1 MAEVFRIRNARS
13 GMKDSPIIAQRPL
26 LRVFSAG
33 WVFAQLFLGSELCAV
48 QGESKGNSKEKSKVQ
63 EQAEAAQPNVSAKN
77 AKAEGAADS
86 TSPSN
91 GGLNPTASEGA
102 MPSDLIEA
110 RYKLGMMA
118 LSKNDLEGAI
128 GDFSK
133 VLEWNASHLGAL
145 VNLGWIAQRKK
156 DWVESEA
163 LMRRAIAVAS
173 NNAAVWL
180 GLGLA
185 VLEQSKLDA
194 AIAAFAQVVALD
206 PKNARGHRFFGLAL
220 GRRGWIQAAEE
231 ELRRSLE
238 IEPDDAGA
246 HFNLAVFYLQRKP
259 VAIELARRHYYRAL
273 DLGFGSDPAI
283 EEILKSAASQPKG
296 GGLSEGAA
304 GAEAGKDGVS
314 QRDSN

>member
-1 MAEVFRIRNARS
+1 
-13 GMKDSPIIAQRPL
+13 MKDSPISALRPL

-33 WVFAQLFLGSELCAV
+33 WVMAVWFFSFELRTV
-48 QGESKGNSKEKSKVQ
+48 KGESKSQEPSAGGQPVVAAENSKVEAMADTATSQKDESK
-63 EQAEAAQPNVSAKN
+63 AAPPK
-77 AKAEGAADS
+77 GAVDS
-86 TSPSN
+86 
-91 GGLNPTASEGA
+91 GLI
-102 MPSDLIEA
+102 DD
-110 RYKLGMMA
+110 RYKLGMIA
-118 LSKNDLEGAI
+118 LSKNDLEGAT

-145 VNLGWIAQRKK
+145 VNLGWIGQRKK

-163 LMRRAIAVAS
+163 FMRRAIAVAS
-173 NNAAVWL
+173 DNPAVWL

-259 VAIELARRHYYRAL
+259 LAIELARRHYYRAL
-273 DLGFGSDPAI
+273 DLGFGSDPAV
-283 EEILKSAASQPKG
+283 EAILKNAASQ
-296 GGLSEGAA
+296 LAA
-304 GAEAGKDGVS
+304 GGVS
-314 QRDSN
+314 DASAGGEPVKAETSQRKGD

>member
-1 MAEVFRIRNARS
+1 
-13 GMKDSPIIAQRPL
+13 MKNLPIIAQRPL
-26 LRVFSAG
+26 FRVFSAG
-33 WVFAQLFLGSELCAV
+33 WIFAQLFLGSELCAI
-48 QGESKGNSKEKSKVQ
+48 QGESKGKSKVQ
-63 EQAEAAQPNVSAKN
+63 EQAEAAQPNVSAEKP
-77 AKAEGAADS
+77 KAEGAADS
-86 TSPSN
+86 ASPSN
-91 GGLNPTASEGA
+91 EGSNPTASEGEVHA
-102 MPSDLIEA
+102 DLIEA

-128 GDFSK
+128 SDFSK
-133 VLEWNASHLGAL
+133 VLEWNAAHLGAL

-163 LMRRAIAVAS
+163 FMRRAIAVAS
-173 NNAAVWL
+173 SNAAVWL

-185 VLEQSKLDA
+185 VLEQSKLEA

-206 PKNARGHRFFGLAL
+206 PKSARGHRFFGLAL

-273 DLGFGSDPAI
+273 DLGFGSDLAI
-283 EEILKSAASQPKG
+283 EEILKSAASTAKG
-296 GGLSEGAA
+296 AGLNEGAV
-304 GAEAGKDGVS
+304 GAEPNKEEVS
-314 QRDSN
+314 QRQSD

>member
-1 MAEVFRIRNARS
+1 
-13 GMKDSPIIAQRPL
+13 
-26 LRVFSAG
+26 
-33 WVFAQLFLGSELCAV
+33 
-48 QGESKGNSKEKSKVQ
+48 
-63 EQAEAAQPNVSAKN
+63 
-77 AKAEGAADS
+77 
-86 TSPSN
+86 
-91 GGLNPTASEGA
+91 
-102 MPSDLIEA
+102 
-110 RYKLGMMA
+110 
-118 LSKNDLEGAI
+118 
-128 GDFSK
+128 
-133 VLEWNASHLGAL
+133 
-145 VNLGWIAQRKK
+145 
-156 DWVESEA
+156 
-163 LMRRAIAVAS
+163 
-173 NNAAVWL
+173 
-180 GLGLA
+180 

-231 ELRRSLE
+231 ELRHSLE

-283 EEILKSAASQPKG
+283 EGILKSAASQPKG

-314 QRDSN
+314 QRESN